1 MIQVAWE
8 SVFKKRFPGVINLAR
23 DASKKA
29 ARNGTPP
36 FTGTNYDALKPYNP
50 VWIREEHWIQM
61 VEVNR
66 LSFTQHYMHIV
77 FYLIIVIA
85 LIGVMAMDV
94 SNST

>member
-23 DASKKA
+23 DA

-36 FTGTNYDALKPYNP
+36 FTGTNYDALKPYKP

-66 LSFTQHYMHIV
+66 ISFTQHYMHIV
-77 FYLIIVIA
+77 FDLIIVIA
-85 LIGVMAMDV
+85 LIGVMAMRV
-94 SNST
+94 SKST